1 LFKQIHIFAK
11 PIQMKKTTVYL
22 LSALTIGVLTMA
34 ATCKKATTTATP
46 VAKTSSKTACKITP
60 TYTANVK
67 PIIDEAC
74 GTKCHSGQWKADGI
88 ELTSYALVSA
98 ESKKAR
104 FLGSLNHKANYDPMP
119 KKADKLSDSVLQILQ
134 CWVDGGSPE

>member
-1 LFKQIHIFAK
+1 
-11 PIQMKKTTVYL
+11 MKRNTIYL
-22 LSALTIGVLTMA
+22 LGAMMIGVMTMA
-34 ATCKKATTTATP
+34 ATCKKGTSASTSTS
-46 VAKTSSKTACKITP
+46 KTKTACKTTP

-74 GTKCHSGQWKADGI
+74 GNKCHSSQWKADGI
-88 ELTSYALVSA
+88 ELTNYALVSA

-104 FLGSLNHKANYDPMP
+104 FMGSLRHQEGFDPMP
-119 KKADKLSDSVLQILQ
+119 KKSPQLSDSVLQILQ